1 MTIWVIV
8 ISKWAIKSVCLP
20 KSISKNKRRKSKW
33 PGSDYKLLSPSEY
46 YNKTI

>member
-1 MTIWVIV
+1 VLFQSEQ
-8 ISKWAIKSVCLP
+8 SKAFAYLNQSL
-20 KSISKNKRRKSKW
+20 KNKRRKSKW